1 MKTSELN
8 GTLLDHW
15 VARAEGWTFGPQHKT
30 LGCDVWRDSDGLI
43 VGTIPAQ
50 AYEPST
56 NWAQGGPIIDREG
69 IYFEPSNFER
79 EGKLFAYVGPS
90 PDIPHG
96 EYGETRLIA
105 AMRAYV
111 ASKFGDEV
119 PDEASE
125 SSPVGAD
132 KE

>member
-1 MKTSELN
+1 VKTSELN

-30 LGCDVWRDSDGLI
+30 LDCDVWRDSDSLI

-56 NWAQGGPIIDREG
+56 NWAQGGLII
-69 IYFEPSNFER
+69 ER
-79 EGKLFAYVGPS
+79 EKIAL
-90 PDIPHG
+90 DPHAKG
-96 EYGETRLIA
+96 WDAKAPRSCWMAHVPTPLVA

-119 PDEASE
+119 PDELSE